1 MKRGKKLNMKF
12 LLCGDE
18 YVNVTQITSIRPY
31 VRNPEYSVITTSDGR
46 ERVFEMK
53 TSKVVDEI
61 KEEV

>member
-1 MKRGKKLNMKF
+1 MKF

-53 TSKVVDEI
+53 TSKVVDGI

>member
-1 MKRGKKLNMKF
+1 MKF

-18 YVNVTQITSIRPY
+18 YINITQITSIRPY
-31 VRNPEYSVITTSDGR
+31 LRNPDYSVIHTSDGR

-53 TSKVVDEI
+53 ANKVVDGI